1 MHIENTRDV
10 ILVSTSL
17 GSGIGLAAYDPDTNI
32 GGILHF
38 LLPSSANNKYRA
50 ERNPFLF
57 ADTGI
62 KAFLEQMHQH
72 GIRSDG
78 LTLVAAGASHNL
90 NQETPYDIAQRNC
103 LAVKSILAGL
113 KLSTAYEDFGG
124 SFYRIIRIQDGHIYV
139 EVPGHGERKV

>member
-10 ILVSTSL
+10 ILASTSL
-17 GSGIGLAAYDPDTNI
+17 GSGVGLAAYDPDANI

-50 ERNPFLF
+50 KKNPFLF

-62 KAFLEQMHQH
+62 SAFLEQMYQH
-72 GIRSDG
+72 GVRSHG
-78 LTLVAAGASHNL
+78 LKLVAAGASHNL
-90 NQETPYDIAQRNC
+90 NQGTPYDMAQRNC

-113 KLSTAYEDFGG
+113 KLTTAYEDFGG
-124 SFYRIIRIQDGHIYV
+124 SFYRILRIQNGYIYV
-139 EVPGHGERKV
+139 EVPGHGEKKV